1 MFREWRELEPR
12 APSARAR
19 AATVAVKENAETEA
33 IAAALAS
40 SRQKRWLANN
50 PARGS
55 LSAVK
60 SRLSRKGLV
69 DVVGNAIYHDP
80 GYQSK
85 RGEAPRSDRDADAIL
100 GLANVAADAAEARQ
114 RDAEIGLDATRADQR
129 LIGRVAPSVAALWKG
144 VDVDEFHDALVK
156 ERLVEWL
163 FPSKTYAMINGL
175 DGTVG
180 GWSDAGDSM
189 VILDAENFASEV
201 IPQYFKHNN
210 FRSFVRQL
218 NFYGFRKL
226 RADPSAGPST
236 PPRWEFKHV
245 NFRRGRPELL
255 VQIRL
260 VKHDAMVEERRASS
274 AASGAVPD
282 DDDVELVDA
291 PAAPPRA
298 APPRAAPPPPPR
310 GLSIGTGAV
319 GEPDAAPVDGAR
331 NAAELAAPAP
341 KRRKVRQEGPPK
353 FVVKLVEM
361 IEQTGVISF
370 EGGVLI
376 IPSTAALE
384 QRLGDYYSKAKL
396 ASFQS
401 QLANYGFKRDRL
413 SSFKGSA
420 LYRKVEG
427 GEHVTTVQG
436 LLSLRPFP
444 ARRKSP
450 PAGSASAPVA
460 AAPKKRKAP

>member
-282 DDDVELVDA
+282 DDSEDDDDDGGADDDDDDDA
-291 PAAPPRA
+291 GGYDDAYDEAAEEDAGDYDDEEPYDDDEEPYDDEDDA
-298 APPRAAPPPPPR
+298 GGVYEDGR
-310 GLSIGTGAV
+310 GPGD
-319 GEPDAAPVDGAR
+319 GEPPG
-331 NAAELAAPAP
+331 N
-341 KRRKVRQEGPPK
+341 G
-353 FVVKLVEM
+353 
-361 IEQTGVISF
+361 
-370 EGGVLI
+370 
-376 IPSTAALE
+376 
-384 QRLGDYYSKAKL
+384 
-396 ASFQS
+396 
-401 QLANYGFKRDRL
+401 
-413 SSFKGSA
+413 
-420 LYRKVEG
+420 
-427 GEHVTTVQG
+427 
-436 LLSLRPFP
+436 
-444 ARRKSP
+444 
-450 PAGSASAPVA
+450 
-460 AAPKKRKAP
+460 

>member
-175 DGTVG
+175 FGTVG
-180 GWSDAGDSM
+180 GWSDAGDSL
-189 VILDAENFASEV
+189 VILDAEMLASEV

-210 FRSFVRQL
+210 FSSFVSQL
-218 NFYGFRKL
+218 KKYGFRNL
-226 RADPSAGPST
+226 FADRNRAHSM

-255 VQIRL
+255 VQIRRAEHYDYASPDVAAQRQRQLELEREVGELRGTVATLQRQIDRILNRLPPDPEHYAATAPALPLDPLAGFADEPGAPLGSPRPAKRARSGSARDFDAGLARLSAPLPVPDVGALGYAPHSLDGAALHDPLLEAIPADARHLEGAALRRVETAGHGADLEGRPL
-260 VKHDAMVEERRASS
+260 VKATSQASS
-274 AASGAVPD
+274 AQP
-282 DDDVELVDA
+282 L
-291 PAAPPRA
+291 
-298 APPRAAPPPPPR
+298 
-310 GLSIGTGAV
+310 LT
-319 GEPDAAPVDGAR
+319 
-331 NAAELAAPAP
+331 
-341 KRRKVRQEGPPK
+341 
-353 FVVKLVEM
+353 
-361 IEQTGVISF
+361 SF
-370 EGGVLI
+370 ETARLDSLI
-376 IPSTAALE
+376 RTLSDERVE
-384 QRLGDYYSKAKL
+384 QND
-396 ASFQS
+396 
-401 QLANYGFKRDRL
+401 N
-413 SSFKGSA
+413 
-420 LYRKVEG
+420 
-427 GEHVTTVQG
+427 
-436 LLSLRPFP
+436 
-444 ARRKSP
+444 
-450 PAGSASAPVA
+450 AGA
-460 AAPKKRKAP
+460 